1 MCQTPKVSVL
11 VPVYNVEKYIDEC
24 IQSILDQSFKDFEL
38 IVVDDASLDGSMSI
52 VSKYADQDKRIRI
65 IRKAHNEGL
74 MSARKTG
81 YLNAVGKYIM
91 FCDSDDYLPKN
102 SIEILYN
109 SIANTAFDIVF
120 ADYIRKDR
128 YGERIFKRTST
139 EFSTIE
145 DVLKGLLT
153 RKIKTYL
160 WSCIFD
166 SRLFVNNYQTIKKQ
180 TINEDFILL
189 TQILNHCKQV
199 SFVNEC
205 VYVYRVNIDSSTGSA
220 YSRARFLQELKAMNW
235 LLNSVLINKYNKEIQ
250 CNIIKRLAILLEI
263 GFSYEE
269 VVNDFPKLGEI
280 YTFSNRR
287 KYCKIPYL
295 LFTSLLSFSPIF
307 CSISFKLRKMIQ
319 YMLKR

>member
-1 MCQTPKVSVL
+1 MIYFPEVSVL
-11 VPVYNVEKYIDEC
+11 VPVYNVEKYIEKC
-24 IQSILDQSFKDFEL
+24 IQSILEQSFKDFEL
-38 IVVDDASLDGSMSI
+38 IVVDDASLDGSMDI

-74 MSARKTG
+74 MSARQTG
-81 YLNAVGKYIM
+81 YLNAVGKYII

-109 SIANTAFDIVF
+109 SIANTFFDIVF

-145 DVLKGLLT
+145 DVLKGLVT

-160 WSCIFD
+160 WGCIFD

-189 TQILNHCKQV
+189 TQILNHCKRV
-199 SFVNEC
+199 KFVDEC
-205 VYVYRVNIDSSTGSA
+205 VYVYRVNTDSSTGST
-220 YSRARFLQELKAMNW
+220 YSRVRFLQELKAMRW
-235 LLNSVLINKYNKEIQ
+235 LLNSFLIDKYYKEIQ
-250 CNIIKRLAILLEI
+250 CNIIKRIATLLEV
-263 GFSYEE
+263 GFSY
-269 VVNDFPKLGEI
+269 KEI
-280 YTFSNRR
+280 IVDYPELNGVYRFSNRQ